1 MATSIMKTLT
11 RGMILL
17 LNKTYLSTN
26 EGKTMSTQKE
36 HMKTGRKPQ
45 PRREKDLWTKMQNP
59 GSPDER

>member
-1 MATSIMKTLT
+1 M
-11 RGMILL
+11 L